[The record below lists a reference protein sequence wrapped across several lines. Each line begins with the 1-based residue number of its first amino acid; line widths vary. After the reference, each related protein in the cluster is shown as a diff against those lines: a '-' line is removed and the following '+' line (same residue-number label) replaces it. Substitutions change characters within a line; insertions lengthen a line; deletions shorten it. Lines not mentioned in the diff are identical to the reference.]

1 LNKKDK
7 IRKENLMDVKY
18 DIQEELKLLEE
29 MKQKQI
35 VERQKYEA
43 KKDT

>member
-1 LNKKDK
+1 
-7 IRKENLMDVKY
+7 MDVKY